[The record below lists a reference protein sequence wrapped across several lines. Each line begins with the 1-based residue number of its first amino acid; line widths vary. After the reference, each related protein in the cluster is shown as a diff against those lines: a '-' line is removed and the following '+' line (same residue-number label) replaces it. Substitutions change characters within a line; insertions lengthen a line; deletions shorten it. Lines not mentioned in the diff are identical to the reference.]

1 MVKVQI
7 EDRQKRNIGF
17 FDTGDKTFYN
27 SKDAKRGQIFQ
38 NPKYLSAIGMS
49 KYVIKKLLK
58 LKCKRWNCLIT
69 NFEKEDFNAII
80 DFNGFLSKSKEVNFK
95 GFLGD
100 PQRILSIG
108 EFQRLYKNQKR
119 LL

>member
-1 MVKVQI
+1 MTKIQI

-17 FDTGDKTFYN
+17 FDTEDKIFYN

-58 LKCKRWNCLIT
+58 MGCKKWNCLIT
-69 NFEKEDFNAII
+69 NFENSDFNAII
-80 DFNGFLSKSKEVNFK
+80 DFNDFLTKSKEVNFK

-100 PQRILSIG
+100 PQRILSLG
-108 EFQRLYKNQKR
+108 EFTRMYKNQKR